1 MSPTPMTVG
10 AGLLALIIAGTG
22 LLSTPSDAASDKA
35 SDAPV
40 RCEIVT
46 EAAGSMLRLT
56 GVLHSDRDLAGD
68 YRFAVKSAGRA
79 GGTDI
84 SQGGRFTASAFG
96 TTALGMVMLS
106 ADAIYDAD
114 LEIRAGG
121 APIVCAER
129 VGGVL

>member
-22 LLSTPSDAASDKA
+22 LLSTPSDAASGKA

-56 GVLHSDRDLAGD
+56 GE

-84 SQGGRFTASAFG
+84 SQGGRFTATAFG

-121 APIVCAER
+121 APIVCADR